1 MLLLL
6 PIDCKKKQHFD
17 SGSPSFITN
26 AKDLFVFFTSSNFY
40 KYNPTNMFFNE
51 IPVQLKMNQSS
62 TLTIHQ
68 EVGSTI

>member
-6 PIDCKKKQHFD
+6 PIDCKKQQFD
-17 SGSPSFITN
+17 SGSPSFIAN
-26 AKDLFVFFTSSNFY
+26 AKDLYVFLTSSSFY

-62 TLTIHQ
+62 ILTIHQ
-68 EVGSTI
+68 EAGSTI